1 MLLIRFSLAIL
12 DTFGLDDESSP
23 SSRMPDCRYDEV
35 LFVDGATVAK
45 DRVRKIRDRKAI
57 GSNYSFGPHLPLS
70 FLLLFFLLTE
80 IERGRVRKIAAKRR
94 YEYEAFTRWS
104 VPYYSAVFSFAFL
117 FVDGR
122 KR

>member
-1 MLLIRFSLAIL
+1 MSHHHQVACQITGTMKFFLL
-12 DTFGLDDESSP
+12 
-23 SSRMPDCRYDEV
+23 MV
-35 LFVDGATVAK
+35 LAK
-45 DRVRKIRDRKAI
+45 DRVRKIRDQKAI

-104 VPYYSAVFSFAFL
+104 VPYYSVVFSFAFL
-117 FVDGR
+117 FVDSR